1 MFREKI
7 DSRERLHSRNR
18 FLFKTIFPIIIL
30 TLFLTFY
37 TFSTEFL
44 FTITSPSYTDTA
56 ATTTTTTSTT
66 DTTTTPTTNTI
77 INTTTTNTTT
87 STTTTST
94 SSATSDSEKFLTYL
108 PHSGFH
114 NQHGALMNAIMLS
127 YITNRTLI
135 IPPVLINYVPHLH
148 SFYPLYDALNEIL
161 KVKKY
166 RKDHCNDSIDNNTSY
181 CNEKYLKYDNFT
193 MINWEET
200 FDLSELKQYVRIINR
215 GYDFSLDNL
224 KKNLNINDEDDDIYL
239 FIETEQYEYEFFD
252 KEESKQGLGKFK
264 KKYFMSD
271 LLKIEKKLLHFTSLF
286 SHYKIVLEKDENK
299 KFRQLIHNKLIINNI
314 NLLNITNKIAKKLG
328 GKGNYF
334 GLHIRVGDGIFKG
347 SLQKNIDLIYNE
359 LIENLLKLNLF
370 KKKNLKNF
378 LNNNN
383 NNLDECLKNNLP
395 IIYIATDSDDPKN
408 LFSKFYNNLPCIFT
422 LFDFTKELDILDHLS
437 SDYDENV
444 GLSNFYIPLID
455 LLITAHGK
463 IFIGTEGS
471 TFSRMAYEVHNLYNG
486 ENAMSSMDGV

>member
-1 MFREKI
+1 
-7 DSRERLHSRNR
+7 
-18 FLFKTIFPIIIL
+18 
-30 TLFLTFY
+30 
-37 TFSTEFL
+37 
-44 FTITSPSYTDTA
+44 
-56 ATTTTTTSTT
+56 
-66 DTTTTPTTNTI
+66 
-77 INTTTTNTTT
+77 
-87 STTTTST
+87 
-94 SSATSDSEKFLTYL
+94 
-108 PHSGFH
+108 
-114 NQHGALMNAIMLS
+114 
-127 YITNRTLI
+127 
-135 IPPVLINYVPHLH
+135 
-148 SFYPLYDALNEIL
+148 
-161 KVKKY
+161 
-166 RKDHCNDSIDNNTSY
+166 
-181 CNEKYLKYDNFT
+181 

-334 GLHIRVGDGIFKG
+334 GLHIRVGD
-347 SLQKNIDLIYNE
+347 
-359 LIENLLKLNLF
+359 
-370 KKKNLKNF
+370 
-378 LNNNN
+378 
-383 NNLDECLKNNLP
+383 DECLKNNLP